1 MRHWL
6 GDLGRWVVVAATVAV
21 LGGCAS
27 LDVVTD
33 WDREARFVAFKTFAF
48 TKGLGIR
55 DPKIRDSI
63 ERAVAVEM
71 ENAGFRQV
79 ASEAEADLLVAA
91 HGRVATD
98 SHIDIATFGYDY
110 WWGGYGATVAVRD
123 VDVGTLIVDVVDA
136 KAKKLVFRSIAS
148 GSLPREAGTGKLLFA
163 ALDRMF
169 ANFPPPAGD

>member
-1 MRHWL
+1 
-6 GDLGRWVVVAATVAV
+6 VVVAAAVAA

-33 WDREARFVAFKTFAF
+33 WDRQTSFGAFKTFAF

-55 DPKIRDSI
+55 DPTIRDSI
-63 ERAVAVEM
+63 ERAVSVEM
-71 ENAGFRQV
+71 ENAGFRPV
-79 ASEAEADLLVAA
+79 DSEAEADLLVAV

-98 SHIDIATFGYDY
+98 SHVDIATFGYDY

-123 VDVGTLIVDVVDA
+123 VEVGTLIVDVVDG
-136 KAKKLVFRSIAS
+136 KAKKLVFRSIATA
-148 GSLPREAGTGKLLFA
+148 SLPKEAGTGKRLFQ

-169 ANFPPPAGD
+169 ADFPPAAGG